1 MRKLFY
7 SITDRI
13 DRLLSPLFS
22 RNTGTQRFVVFT
34 SGRSG
39 SNFFLSVINQHPD
52 IYCFSEL
59 FHPERIWIGED
70 CESAFLHKPVA
81 FRLREFFPRLFMV
94 GVWRSSRSKVCTG
107 FKYIWFHTP
116 RIRETVLLNPRVKKV
131 LLTRRNILRTEV
143 SRQIADKTN
152 EWIKF
157 DDTTQCNRIQFDLVQ
172 FWRHFEKTNGQ
183 IGKLKES
190 LLERGQDHLEIF
202 FEELTNE
209 SRDSV
214 LKEFCDY
221 LGVKQWEFKFA
232 DVKIKRQNPFTL
244 RELLVNFEE
253 VERGLTGTSAEWM
266 LTDE

>member
-1 MRKLFY
+1 MKKLFN
-7 SITDRI
+7 SVSERI
-13 DRLLSPLFS
+13 DRLLAPRFTRKS
-22 RNTGTQRFVVFT
+22 GTQRFVIFT

-70 CESAFLHKPVA
+70 CDSAFMQKPIA
-81 FRLREFFPRLFMV
+81 FRVREFFPRLFME
-94 GVWRSSRSKVCTG
+94 GVWQSCQSKVCTG

-116 RIRETVLLNPRVKKV
+116 RIRETVFLNPRVKKV

-157 DDTTQCNRIQFDLVQ
+157 DDTTKCNRIQFDLHQ
-172 FWRHFEKTNGQ
+172 FWRHYEKTNDQ
-183 IGKLKES
+183 IGKLKSALE
-190 LLERGQDHLEIF
+190 ERGQDHLEVF
-202 FEELTNE
+202 FEELTGEN
-209 SRDSV
+209 RDAV
-214 LKEFCDY
+214 LRELCNY
-221 LGVKQWEFKFA
+221 LGVRQWEFKFS

-244 RELLVNFEE
+244 QELLVNYEE
-253 VERGLTGTSAEWM
+253 VDKALSGTGAEWM
-266 LTDE
+266 LADA